1 MRSHLTL
8 FLLAASALMLASV
21 PGQAQTYQDYAS
33 GRAYVTTAPADG
45 SVTTAAPGSTY
56 RDYASGR
63 AYVAPSRP
71 ASPPTRAD
79 EGPTY
84 RDYATG
90 RAYTLVWPL
99 DGYDPRGSY
108 DGYAHAAIP
117 VPYAAYGDRVFT
129 PGWPVPPPSITTT
142 TARSRFQP
150 SVVHQ
155 MSTTPRTWSWTP
167 SPYSGR

>member
-8 FLLAASALMLASV
+8 FLLATSALVLGAA

-33 GRAYVTTAPADG
+33 GRAYVTTAPAGG
-45 SVTTAAPGSTY
+45 SATVAPGPTY
-56 RDYASGR
+56 RDYVTGS
-63 AYVAPSRP
+63 AYVPPP
-71 ASPPTRAD
+71 AAFSPPVRVD

-108 DGYAHAAIP
+108 NGYAHAAIP
-117 VPYAAYGDRVFT
+117 VPYAAYGDRVYT

-142 TARSRFQP
+142 LARSRFQP
-150 SVVHQ
+150 SVAQ
-155 MSTTPRTWSWTP
+155 RMSATPRMWSWTP
-167 SPYSGR
+167 SPYAGR